1 MKKIL
6 IAVALGAAAGL
17 GAATQVVGPLYAQ
30 EAENDSNIYE
40 RLEIFGDIFERIRT
54 RYVREVDDEELLEA
68 AIRGMLSSLDP
79 HSAYLDNDETEE
91 MKISTQ
97 GKFGGLGIEITQERG
112 LVKVISPIDDTP
124 AFRAGV
130 EAGDLVSHVDGESLM
145 GKTLKEA
152 VDLMRGPIGTEVT
165 ITIVREGADD
175 PFDVEITR
183 DTIKI
188 ASVRARTER
197 DVIVLRISSFTE
209 QTMPN
214 LEQGIKDQVE
224 EAGGMENI
232 AGFVLDVRNNPGGL
246 LDQAVKVSDA
256 FLDHGEIVS
265 VRARNPKDDVRFN
278 ATKGDLAEGKPV
290 VVLINGGSASAS
302 EIVAGALQDQERA
315 IIVGTKTFGKGSV
328 QNIEPLRDNSSTR
341 LTIAFYHTPS
351 GRLIQALGIS
361 PDIIVE
367 QPRRDPAPE
376 EGAEGEEEEAQT
388 PIRSE
393 ARLKGS
399 FENFTLTEEELEQ
412 IEEERERAEEIA
424 ALRETDYQLAYALD
438 ILHGVSA
445 LEEGG

>member
-1 MKKIL
+1 M
-6 IAVALGAAAGL
+6 AVGALAGV

-30 EAENDSNIYE
+30 AQESESDSSVYE

-91 MKISTQ
+91 MRISTQ

-175 PFDVEITR
+175 PFDVTITR

-224 EAGGMENI
+224 EAGGMESI

-256 FLDHGEIVS
+256 FLDSGEIVS

-278 ATKGDLAEGKPV
+278 ATSGDLAEGKPV

-315 IIVGTKTFGKGSV
+315 IIVGTKSFGKGSV
-328 QNIEPLRDNSSTR
+328 QNIDPLRDNSSTR
-341 LTIAFYHTPS
+341 LTVAFYHTPS

-367 QPRRDPAPE
+367 QPRRAPEPE
-376 EGAEGEEEEAQT
+376 EGAEAEEEAAA

-412 IEEERERAEEIA
+412 IDEERERAEEIA
-424 ALRETDYQLAYALD
+424 ELRETDYQLAYALD